1 MKAFEK
7 LYKRYDAYCI
17 EYLKSRLSHTSLS
30 HLTFNHYEYLHRIS
44 EMDEPTLSQLAE
56 EMKLSNPSVT
66 VMVNKFIKEGLVE
79 KVQDN
84 HDKRIFHVR
93 LTRLGNDVISIE
105 RDAFYRA
112 TEELLDNLDKKEQE
126 TLIALLEKALK

>member
-1 MKAFEK
+1 MSAFEK
-7 LYKRYDAYCI
+7 LYKRYDDYSI

-44 EMDEPTLSQLAE
+44 EMNEPTLSQLAE

-84 HDKRIFHVR
+84 HDKRIFHVK
-93 LTRLGNDVISIE
+93 LTQLGNEVISIE
-105 RDAFYRA
+105 RDAFFRA
-112 TEELLDNLDKKEQE
+112 TDDLMDNLSKDEQD
-126 TLIALLEKALK
+126 TLMALLEKALG